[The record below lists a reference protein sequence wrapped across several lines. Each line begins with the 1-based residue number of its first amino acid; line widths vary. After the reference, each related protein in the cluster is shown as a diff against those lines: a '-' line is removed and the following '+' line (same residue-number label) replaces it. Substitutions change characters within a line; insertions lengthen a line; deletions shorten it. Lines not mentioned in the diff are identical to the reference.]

1 MTELLLSLPIELP
14 RLLFATQNSMD
25 DYCAPDM
32 LYGDLSAEV
41 LRKQYHLDDI
51 STHLDP
57 YTYPDRE
64 QSARILFDEFRD
76 LSDMF
81 SFWGDYKSLTRAMI
95 SHMQYGNGAAFSNPL
110 LDQAMA
116 EHSSV
121 QSSLKAILSALKKY
135 IDWERQVLPGSVI
148 HGLSD
153 AIMESALPQFDNFAD
168 KFNEL
173 GITVHD
179 IWATHI
185 TLESINIENN
195 KFTAELKYHFQDHFG
210 LDTRDITNT
219 FYHQFRI
226 FRIWFCLQHLNNYA
240 YRPFITDMTI
250 TKKVSLGRYEKI

>member
-1 MTELLLSLPIELP
+1 MPQERLKGFYAMTQLLLSSPIELP

-41 LRKQYHLDDI
+41 LRKQYHLGDI

-64 QSARILFDEFRD
+64 QSARILLDEFRD

-95 SHMQYGNGAAFSNPL
+95 SHMQYGNGAVFSSPL

-121 QSSLKAILSALKKY
+121 LSSLKAILSALK
-135 IDWERQVLPGSVI
+135 
-148 HGLSD
+148 
-153 AIMESALPQFDNFAD
+153 
-168 KFNEL
+168 
-173 GITVHD
+173 
-179 IWATHI
+179 
-185 TLESINIENN
+185 NILTG
-195 KFTAELKYHFQDHFG
+195 KG
-210 LDTRDITNT
+210 T
-219 FYHQFRI
+219 FYRIQLFMVYQMPLWNPLYPNSATFRI
-226 FRIWFCLQHLNNYA
+226 NS
-240 YRPFITDMTI
+240 TD
-250 TKKVSLGRYEKI
+250 